1 MSIKKHKKSA
11 AKRLYFK
18 ALSLFA
24 RLYEE
29 EARADALF

>member
-11 AKRLYFK
+11 RNRNFFK
-18 ALSLFA
+18 ALILFA